1 MRPFLSEEDCLRL
14 PLLLRLW
21 MGQLRDWDSASAQI
35 DLPDAVER
43 DRPDLK
49 LKLDAPKEVL
59 LLKHSRERFGR
70 TPVSCT
76 QPEMERGFQK
86 LVFIGTDN
94 PVLGIEDLQAA
105 FQALDEC
112 EVVLGPATD
121 GGYYLIGFSALLP
134 ALFSGISWGTS
145 EVFRETVQQLE
156 TNSIRWQRLRE
167 SFDLDTYEDLE
178 KFHHLLKES
187 PSVLRRRSRLVA
199 LVLGHPLVCPSAF
212 DFSNPPSVQRLC
224 PSSAVLLQ
232 GGFVLEFSSSLPP
245 CLMKATPL
253 FKMQRNYPLKW
264 HPGLWLFC
272 TSKSSPF

>member
-1 MRPFLSEEDCLRL
+1 MSPPAESQTCLIVFARTPVRGSVKTRMRPFLSEEDCLRL
-14 PLLLRLW
+14 HSLLLRLW
-21 MGQLRDWDSASAQI
+21 MGRLRDWDLRQVHKSI
-35 DLPDAVER
+35 FLTPLGCDG
-43 DRPDLK
+43 PDLK
-49 LKLDAPKEVL
+49 LKLDAPKDVAVETQQGKDL
-59 LLKHSRERFGR
+59 GERL
-70 TPVSCT
+70 SHALN
-76 QPEMERGFQK
+76 QKWNEGFRK

-156 TNSIRWQRLRE
+156 ANSIRWQRLRE

-187 PSVLRRRSRLVA
+187 PSVLPGPDDQELVA
-199 LVLGHPLVCPSAF
+199 LVARLVT
-212 DFSNPPSVQRLC
+212 
-224 PSSAVLLQ
+224 SSGMPQ
-232 GGFVLEFSSSLPP
+232 
-245 CLMKATPL
+245 CL
-253 FKMQRNYPLKW
+253 
-264 HPGLWLFC
+264 
-272 TSKSSPF
+272 